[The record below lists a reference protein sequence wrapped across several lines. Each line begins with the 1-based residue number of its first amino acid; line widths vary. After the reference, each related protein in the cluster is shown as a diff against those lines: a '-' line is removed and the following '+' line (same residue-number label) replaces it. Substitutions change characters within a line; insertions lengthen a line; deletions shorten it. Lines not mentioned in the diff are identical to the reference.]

1 MSASGGGGGALGGVF
16 PPPRPQV
23 VVPSVPGGSADPTT
37 EQWRPG
43 VGVVEFTAAAV
54 ERGLVPRGIS
64 VTVNGGSAYM
74 NRDPKHLAAPGTGAS
89 GGDDDTA
96 DDGDADGVSAATID
110 EEELDGD
117 AVVDDATNFVVAG
130 AP

>member
-54 ERGLVPRGIS
+54 KRGLVPRGIS
-64 VTVNGGSAYM
+64 VTVNDGGSAYIM
-74 NRDPKHLAAPGTGAS
+74 NPDPKHLAAPGTGA
-89 GGDDDTA
+89 
-96 DDGDADGVSAATID
+96 
-110 EEELDGD
+110 
-117 AVVDDATNFVVAG
+117 
-130 AP
+130 